1 MQFYDNKRQI
11 LPLIF
16 NMNREIN
23 YIPMDL
29 LAFSFVVNEVLM
41 GFVIDWK
48 INKFEKKKSLITTW
62 PRVDVFCL
70 RQN

>member
-41 GFVIDWK
+41 GFVID
-48 INKFEKKKSLITTW
+48 
-62 PRVDVFCL
+62 
-70 RQN
+70 